1 MAGFRAG
8 RLLCLGF
15 EGTSLPEGLV
25 KFAREQGLG
34 GVILFRKNCPDAK
47 AVAALT
53 AEVRERL
60 IDPEDGWIPLVA
72 VDQEGGRVERI
83 KEGVPR
89 VPPAKELSRLGDR
102 EIEAIAFAQSKA
114 LKSLGIDLNLS
125 PVCDILHP
133 GESGA
138 IGDRSFGENPRKTAS
153 AAAAFYRGMRRGGVA
168 GCAKH
173 FPGHGASP
181 VDTHLGPGTV
191 NLPLETLDEDM
202 EPFRALIYREIE
214 AVMACHLAYP
224 KADPLPATLSPFW
237 LKGTLRDG
245 LGFRGAVISDD
256 FEMGGLRKL
265 GPLER
270 LAPESVN
277 AGCDLLIFG
286 GMLGEKTDPETIAK
300 ALSENVSPA
309 RFGEAVERIWKIRPS
324 PIL

>member
-1 MAGFRAG
+1 MAKIRAG

-15 EGTSLPEGLV
+15 EGTTLPGELV
-25 KFAREQGLG
+25 KYAREHGLG

-47 AVAALT
+47 SVASLA

-60 IDPEDGWIPLVA
+60 IDPEDGWLPLVA

-83 KEGVPR
+83 RDGVPR
-89 VPPAKELSRLGDR
+89 VVPARELSRLGEN
-102 EIEAIAFAQSKA
+102 EIEEIAFEQSKA
-114 LKSLGIDLNLS
+114 LSSLGIDLNLA
-125 PVCDILHP
+125 PVCDVLHP

-138 IGDRSFGENPRKTAS
+138 IGDRSFGENPLKAASS
-153 AAAAFYRGMRRGGVA
+153 AAGFYRGMRRGGVA

-191 NLPLETLDEDM
+191 DLPLETLDDDL
-202 EPFRALIYREIE
+202 EPYRALIEEGVE
-214 AVMACHLAYP
+214 AVMACHLSYP
-224 KADPLPATLSPFW
+224 KVDPLPATLSPFW
-237 LKGTLRDG
+237 LKGILRDG

-270 LAPESVN
+270 LAPEAVN

-286 GMLGEKTDPETIAK
+286 GMLGEKTDPGTIAK
-300 ALSENVSPA
+300 VLSERVSPA
-309 RFGEAVERIWKIRPS
+309 RFAEAVERIWKIRPS
-324 PIL
+324 PTA